1 MSTEISTVIF
11 GVLGITD
18 DAETM
23 DMDKRLDEFPEW
35 DSMSLIIIINLLSD
49 DFGIT
54 VDVEDAVEPTTEAAE
69 ASQVDEETQTS
80 EGEDA

>member
-54 VDVEDAVEPTTEAAE
+54 VDVEDAVDLITVGDIVKLVLE
-69 ASQVDEETQTS
+69 QK
-80 EGEDA
+80 DA

>member
-1 MSTEISTVIF
+1 
-11 GVLGITD
+11 
-18 DAETM
+18 M

-54 VDVEDAVEPTTEAAE
+54 VDVEDAVDLITVGDIVKLVLE
-69 ASQVDEETQTS
+69 QK
-80 EGEDA
+80 DA